1 MRITE
6 NLYGRAVRCPHSS
19 RRQRCRR
26 SAAVRVPGSR
36 AARSRG
42 WRQAVGAWRPQAR
55 ATARTEARKGRER
68 TENRP
73 LSASDLDKLCLC
85 LHTIPDCSHYPM
97 FDVCASS
104 HFKLLDVRSTP
115 STAGG
120 PAVYAFG
127 RSWAR
132 ARAGVARR
140 NKPQRPPKNRIRG
153 HARSAGLPPAYPPS
167 SPQRS
172 LAYASGRRRGAEPL
186 PQIGVA
192 GAR

>member
-55 ATARTEARKGRER
+55 ATARTEARKGSDR
-68 TENRP
+68 TENRQ

-97 FDVCASS
+97 SADPLISNY
-104 HFKLLDVRSTP
+104 LM
-115 STAGG
+115 
-120 PAVYAFG
+120 FG
-127 RSWAR
+127 RR
-132 ARAGVARR
+132 HQPQEVRR
-140 NKPQRPPKNRIRG
+140 FMRLGGRG
-153 HARSAGLPPAYPPS
+153 RE
-167 SPQRS
+167 
-172 LAYASGRRRGAEPL
+172 RG
-186 PQIGVA
+186 QG
-192 GAR
+192 

>member
-55 ATARTEARKGRER
+55 ATARTEARKGSDR
-68 TENRP
+68 TENRQ

-97 FDVCASS
+97 SADPLISNYLMFDRR
-104 HFKLLDVRSTP
+104 HQPQEVRRF
-115 STAGG
+115 
-120 PAVYAFG
+120 YAFG

-140 NKPQRPPKNRIRG
+140 NKPQRPPTNRIRG